1 MQVLRYIRFIC
12 IFLLNKQIRTHQ
24 THSRQIYKM
33 CGQTGWQAAWVCC
46 RWWLQKQVCVY
57 VCVRHCF
64 DGVMAR
70 LWQRDQRNGCQ
81 PKVNVLCTWNGR
93 PEAKS
98 AKKKQAWWHRRG
110 KWWQLQCTTTP
121 LTEKKGCKEKKGK
134 WGQRAERVQQE
145 DGEEKTMRGRT
156 EKHWREEEEMNGK
169 DEEGGVKGL
178 REDCACLNN
187 WNNYL

>member
-98 AKKKQAWWHRRG
+98 AKKKNRLDDTGEVNDDNYNAPPPPSL
-110 KWWQLQCTTTP
+110 K
-121 LTEKKGCKEKKGK
+121 KKGAKRKKVSEDKGRKEFSRRTARRKR
-134 WGQRAERVQQE
+134 WGGGLRN
-145 DGEEKTMRGRT
+145 T
-156 EKHWREEEEMNGK
+156 
-169 DEEGGVKGL
+169 GVKRKRWMEKMKRVVL
-178 REDCACLNN
+178 KA
-187 WNNYL
+187 